1 MKDTFNQIV
10 VTDSAEATIE
20 LGKQYAHQL
29 APGDCLVLVGDLG
42 AGKTT
47 FIQGLATGLGVKSPV
62 NSPTYLIV
70 QEYEGQVPLFHVDAY
85 RLHDASELE
94 EIGFDEYLNA
104 GGIVAVEWG
113 DKVPQALPKNSRWIV
128 FDIEGRSRKILFHPP
143 GQLPID
149 KI

>member
-1 MKDTFNQIV
+1 MTNVFDQLV
-10 VTDSAEATIE
+10 VTDNAESTIE

-47 FIQGLATGLGVKSPV
+47 FIQGLAVGLGVTAPV

-70 QEYEGQVPLFHVDAY
+70 QEYEGKVPLFHVDAY
-85 RLHDASELE
+85 RLHSASELE
-94 EIGFDEYLNA
+94 DIGFDEYLNA

-113 DKVPQALPKNSRWIV
+113 DKVPQALPKHSRWIV
-128 FDIEGRSRKILFHPP
+128 FDIDAQSRKILFYPP
-143 GQLPID
+143 GQFPTDNI
-149 KI
+149 